1 MKRVVV
7 ICIMFFLPLLFVPAQ
22 TGVQDELQNESP
34 IELKGVAYNELGSNG
49 LVVRLRKAADAK
61 MGTGF
66 GGFYNTIYAKLTYG
80 KVGSEIKYTLR
91 FEDFDNLEK
100 YTMENSTM
108 DKASVWVK
116 PLDWLQ
122 IVMGPNYAQALPGS
136 FLVVYDDY
144 TQNGLYGTRYFGASV
159 LFDYVQAG
167 FSIPSM
173 VKENGDF
180 DIKADF
186 GINGTI
192 PIGRWDLNIGA
203 SYKMTTESY
212 GIYAS
217 FGSLED
223 TFYVG
228 GGFTSKGK
236 NIFLTNRFEAGFQ
249 DVVGDRFGFGDDSII
264 TLSGMYNGPVTV
276 GADMEIAYGENTY
289 RGGKLDTLLYTGLL
303 VSWDGLE
310 YLDLKFTGSY
320 GASILESKKSKGA
333 WSLDLYPEVT
343 FTIGKHAFTGGLEF
357 NFYST
362 RRAAY
367 EDPRITNGFALP
379 LSWKYSF

>member
-1 MKRVVV
+1 MKQVAV
-7 ICIMFFLPLLFVPAQ
+7 ICIMFFFPVFFVPAQ
-22 TGVQDELQNESP
+22 TGLQDEPQNESP

-80 KVGSEIKYTLR
+80 KVGSEIKYTVR

-264 TLSGMYNGPVTV
+264 TLSGMYNGPVSV
-276 GADMEIAYGENTY
+276 GADLEIAFAEEV
-289 RGGKLDTLLYTGLL
+289 DTLLYSGLL
-303 VSWDGLE
+303 VSWNA
-310 YLDLKFTGSY
+310 LDNLILKFTGSY
-320 GASILESKKSKGA
+320 GCQILESETSRGA
-333 WSLDLYPEVT
+333 WSLDLYPRVI
-343 FTIGKHAFTGGLEF
+343 FSMGKHALTGGMEF

-362 RRAAY
+362 RRGVKD
-367 EDPRITNGFALP
+367 DPKITFGYAIP
-379 LSWKYSF
+379 VSWRYTF